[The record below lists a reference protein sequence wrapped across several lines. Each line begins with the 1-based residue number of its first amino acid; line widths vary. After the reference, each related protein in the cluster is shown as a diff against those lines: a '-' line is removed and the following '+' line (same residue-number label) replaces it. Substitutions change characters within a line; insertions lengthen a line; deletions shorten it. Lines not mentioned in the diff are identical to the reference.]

1 MVPRHTPVT
10 STVTSVCSIQSG
22 RAQPLANTKV
32 MAMTPKAALMRLSLL
47 GASPALLG
55 VPWRGPLL
63 RAPTEIHLDPVV
75 DQIPRSSHLIAI
87 HLEHYTYPP
96 TAQAER
102 VTVHRS
108 LDWSRPDETAGAEVP
123 YLPCHLCPLLL
134 KDKHDLS
141 SQNRSSHDLFSFPH
155 AGHVNGY
162 QRPVDPVLLRTATR
176 EHQGCSD
183 DPQGS
188 FHVCLYPRRN
198 PSAPGGGPPEG
209 QAAAR
214 PRLRAWVPT
223 NSEAESSEVPT
234 SATGG
239 SVRKSCASV
248 RQRAIGCR

>member
-55 VPWRGPLL
+55 VPWRGRLL

-102 VTVHRS
+102 VAVHRS
-108 LDWSRPDETAGAEVP
+108 LDWSARPEETAGAKVP
-123 YLPCHLCPLLL
+123 YLPCHLWPLLL
-134 KDKHDLS
+134 KDKYDLS
-141 SQNRSSHDLFSFPH
+141 IQNGSSHGLFSFPH
-155 AGHVNGY
+155 AGHVHRHQG
-162 QRPVDPVLLRTATR
+162 PVDPILLRAAAR
-176 EHQGCSD
+176 EYPSCGD
-183 DPQGS
+183 DPQGCS
-188 FHVCLYPRRN
+188 HASLPY
-198 PSAPGGGPPEG
+198 
-209 QAAAR
+209 AAANQSDGEGR
-214 PRLRAWVPT
+214 TPHR
-223 NSEAESSEVPT
+223 
-234 SATGG
+234 GG
-239 SVRKSCASV
+239 CELS
-248 RQRAIGCR
+248 

>member
-102 VTVHRS
+102 VAVHRS
-108 LDWSRPDETAGAEVP
+108 LDWSARPEETAGAKVP
-123 YLPCHLCPLLL
+123 YLPCHLWPLLL
-134 KDKHDLS
+134 KDKYDLS
-141 SQNRSSHDLFSFPH
+141 IQNGSSHGLFSFPH
-155 AGHVNGY
+155 AGHVHRH
-162 QRPVDPVLLRTATR
+162 QRPVDPVLLCTAGR
-176 EHQGCSD
+176 EHQHRD
-183 DPQGS
+183 DDGPHGS
-188 FHVCLYPRRN
+188 HRRE
-198 PSAPGGGPPEG
+198 PTVALDGPPEG
-209 QAAAR
+209 
-214 PRLRAWVPT
+214 LET
-223 NSEAESSEVPT
+223 YSIT
-234 SATGG
+234 
-239 SVRKSCASV
+239 
-248 RQRAIGCR
+248 